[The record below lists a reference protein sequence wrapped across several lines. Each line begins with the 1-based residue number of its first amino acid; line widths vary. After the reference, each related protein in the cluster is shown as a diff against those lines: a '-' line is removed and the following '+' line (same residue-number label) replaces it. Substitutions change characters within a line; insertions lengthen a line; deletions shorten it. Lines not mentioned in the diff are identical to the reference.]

1 MGRLGRVAPPG
12 RREKMM
18 CLGIPMKIVERTG
31 NDAVA
36 ESGGVLKEVRLDLL
50 RDVAVGDYVLIH
62 AGYAI
67 ERVDEAEALETLDLL
82 RQVYEAGRGEG

>member
-1 MGRLGRVAPPG
+1 
-12 RREKMM
+12 M
-18 CLGIPMKIVERTG
+18 CLGIPMKIVERAG

-36 ESGGVLKEVRLDLL
+36 ESGGVRKEVRLDLL
-50 RDVAVGDYVLIH
+50 REVEVGDYVLIH

-67 ERVDEAEALETLDLL
+67 ERLDTAEALETLELL